1 LHAPVW
7 VGTGVPPVSHYFSPI
22 LDDKRPFPLYWLR
35 MEIKPSL
42 LIVDDELGA
51 RQSLEVILEDDY
63 RVLSAVNGQEALEI
77 LQREAI
83 DLVLLDVNMPNMD
96 GLKVLQKIKE
106 QDEEIDVIMVSALNL
121 ARKAADAIKL
131 GAYDYIT
138 KPYEPDDILST
149 VNRVIS
155 KQRLQRELDLLR
167 KEIEES
173 RGFDEIVSQDG
184 AMIEIF
190 QLIKKVAYTST
201 NVLISG
207 ESGTGK
213 ELIARSIH
221 RQGNRKNGPFV
232 AINCAAIPSELME
245 SEMFGH
251 EKGAFT
257 GAHTRTIGKFEYANG
272 GTLFLDE
279 ISALRSDLQAKLL
292 RVLQEREIERI
303 GSNKPIH
310 VDIRV
315 IAATN
320 TNLEVAVSRGKFR
333 QDLYFRLNVVP
344 IPIPPLRERK
354 EDIPLLTN
362 HFLNKFNMAFN
373 KRIPG
378 FTEKSLAVLSRYH
391 WPGNI
396 RELENLI
403 ERIVVLSTEDEL
415 IDIKDIPLEVLLNS
429 EEEPEESEYQKSGLI
444 KIREEFE
451 KRVLFNVLEAVQGN
465 QSEAAKILKINR
477 NTLIQKARQFGILLK
492 KEPGK

>member
-1 LHAPVW
+1 
-7 VGTGVPPVSHYFSPI
+7 
-22 LDDKRPFPLYWLR
+22 
-35 MEIKPSL
+35 MELKPTL

-63 RVLSAVNGQEALEI
+63 RVLSAVNGQEAIEI
-77 LQREAI
+77 LQRETI
-83 DLVLLDVNMPNMD
+83 DLVLLDVNMPDMD
-96 GLKVLQKIKE
+96 GLEVLQKMKE
-106 QDEEIDVIMVSALNL
+106 LDEEIDVIMVSALNL
-121 ARKAADAIKL
+121 ARKAADAIKS

-138 KPYEPDDILST
+138 KPYEPEDILST

-155 KQRLQRELDLLR
+155 KQRLHRELDLLR
-167 KEIEES
+167 REVEET
-173 RGFDEIVSQDG
+173 RGFDQIVSQDG
-184 AMIEIF
+184 MMIEIF

-201 NVLISG
+201 NVLITG

-257 GAHTRTIGKFEYANG
+257 GAHTRTIGKFEHANG

-303 GSNKPIH
+303 GSNKPIR

-320 TNLEVAVSRGKFR
+320 TNLEDAVSKGKFR

-344 IPIPPLRERK
+344 ISIPPLRDRK
-354 EDIPLLTN
+354 EDIPLLAN
-362 HFLNKFNMAFN
+362 HFLNKFNTAFN

-378 FTEKSLAVLSRYH
+378 FTERAVEVLSRYH

-403 ERIVVLSTEDEL
+403 ERIVVLCTNEES
-415 IDIKDIPLEVLLNS
+415 IDIRNIPIEVLINS
-429 EEEPEESEYQKSGLI
+429 DHEPEESDYQKSGLI

-451 KRVLFNVLEAVQGN
+451 KRILVNVLDAVQGN
-465 QSEAAKILKINR
+465 QTEAAKILKINR
-477 NTLIQKARQFGILLK
+477 NTLLQKARQFGILLRK
-492 KEPGK
+492 DPR

>member
-1 LHAPVW
+1 
-7 VGTGVPPVSHYFSPI
+7 
-22 LDDKRPFPLYWLR
+22 

-83 DLVLLDVNMPNMD
+83 DLVLLDVNMPDMD

-138 KPYEPDDILST
+138 KPYEPEDILST

-155 KQRLQRELDLLR
+155 KQRLQRQLDLLR
-167 KEIEES
+167 REIEES
-173 RGFDEIVSQDG
+173 RGFDEIVSQDRT
-184 AMIEIF
+184 MIEIF

-429 EEEPEESEYQKSGLI
+429 EQEPEESEYQKSGLI

-451 KRVLFNVLEAVQGN
+451 KRVVSNVLEAVQGN

-492 KEPGK
+492 KETGK